1 MLKATLISIDNDDL
15 EGISFDKIREFE
27 DKLGLLPVDEDTKR
41 NGMEATYAERVKMLE
56 EDHSKFKVRFLLNFT
71 YKSFIL
77 YRKRKT
83 RLENGALK
91 EK

>member
-27 DKLGLLPVDEDTKR
+27 DKLGLLPVDEETKR

-56 EDHSKFKVRFLLNFT
+56 DDHSKFKVRPFNSILLINH
-71 YKSFIL
+71 SFYIGSG
-77 YRKRKT
+77 RQ
-83 RLENGALK
+83 G
-91 EK
+91 

>member
-56 EDHSKFKVRFLLNFT
+56 EDHSKFKVCLFKSILLINH
-71 YKSFIL
+71 SFYI
-77 YRKRKT
+77 
-83 RLENGALK
+83 GSGGQG
-91 EK
+91 

>member
-56 EDHSKFKVRFLLNFT
+56 EDHSKFKVRFFNSILLINH
-71 YKSFIL
+71 SFYI
-77 YRKRKT
+77 
-83 RLENGALK
+83 GSGGQG
-91 EK
+91 